1 MGPLRDPALLRC
13 PIPLLGFR
21 VPRCGAPPVP
31 VVLER
36 VMVLVLPVCINR
48 RYIMGKIEDSESPTD
63 IIVFKEKKERS

>member
-1 MGPLRDPALLRC
+1 MGEAQLLDTPPSPPLALL
-13 PIPLLGFR
+13 
-21 VPRCGAPPVP
+21 PVP